1 MGKHIKKNNNNGKK
15 KKKKSKQNLEWGK
28 EKRGKASTE
37 AN

>member
-1 MGKHIKKNNNNGKK
+1 MGKHKKIIIIIME

-28 EKRGKASTE
+28 EKSGKASTE